1 MISAQTPR
9 FEVAWRLLE
18 NRGESGDLASRF
30 EVTVRDP
37 AGRVTRFGPFAWR
50 CHVSYENGRLS
61 CTYGG
66 AFDYL
71 RVRHRDGICLLEAQR
86 STEHGMYP
94 TRSLG
99 RAPCAGDVVAWFEG
113 GPNPR
118 TRRPLVTE

>member
-37 AGRVTRFGPFAWR
+37 AGHVTRFGPFAWR
-50 CHVSYENGRLS
+50 CYVAYEHGRLS
-61 CTYGG
+61 CVYGG

-71 RVRHRDGICLLEAQR
+71 RVRHRDGVCLLEAQR
-86 STEHGMYP
+86 STEHGILP
-94 TRSLG
+94 ARSIG
-99 RAPCAGDVVAWFEG
+99 RAPCAGTVTARFES

-118 TRRPLVTE
+118 ARQPLVVE